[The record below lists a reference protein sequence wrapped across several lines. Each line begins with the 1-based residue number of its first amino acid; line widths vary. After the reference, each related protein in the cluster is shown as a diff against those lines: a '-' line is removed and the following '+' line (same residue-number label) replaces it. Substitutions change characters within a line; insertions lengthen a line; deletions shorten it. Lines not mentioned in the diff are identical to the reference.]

1 MIKVAILLS
10 RFELSGVTTN
20 TVDLFEGLR
29 LREDVH
35 PTLIVGVPENVGN
48 NRFYDKYSEDKDVR
62 FFKCRTGSAFQ
73 ILRTAL
79 RVMKMLLLGHYDLVH
94 CESAYYTY
102 IPWLCGKKFL
112 STMHITD
119 IYPKL
124 YFKRGNHCISI
135 SKETTRWAIDVCHF
149 KPQQVTMVTHGVSIR
164 FAQPLGEGAREKVFS
179 QYRIPCGK
187 IYVGLVGSVEPR
199 KGHDVLLKAIAG
211 LPSEMRQQIHILFV
225 GSDKDEDQRSQRW
238 LDGLVKETGLGNCIT
253 QIKYCDPY
261 PLYKSMDI
269 LVLPSRQ
276 EGFPL
281 TAIEG
286 MMSGTCVVRSNCE
299 GADLQISD
307 GVDGRLFQV
316 DDVEGLRSILAELIN
331 NSEYRRT
338 LACAGQKKAQQEFS
352 IERMAKD
359 VCAVY
364 KRVLS
369 K

>member
-10 RFELSGVTTN
+10 RFDMTGMTTN
-20 TVDLFEGLR
+20 AIDLFEGLR
-29 LREDVH
+29 LCEDVH
-35 PTLIVGVPENVGN
+35 PTLIVGVPENIGS
-48 NRFYDKYSEDKDVR
+48 NRFYDKYSADKDVR
-62 FFKCRTGSAFQ
+62 FFKCRTDSPFQ
-73 ILRTAL
+73 MMKTTI
-79 RVMKMLLLGHYDLVH
+79 RVMKLLIQGHYDLVH
-94 CESAYYTY
+94 CESAYYTF

-124 YFKRGNHCISI
+124 YFKRGSHCISI

-149 KPQQVTMVTHGVSIR
+149 RPEQVTMVTHGVSTR
-164 FAQPLGEGAREKVFS
+164 FARPLSPGECEDVMHKYGIPRTKV
-179 QYRIPCGK
+179 YI
-187 IYVGLVGSVEPR
+187 GLVGSIEPR

-211 LPSEMRQQIHILFV
+211 LPGEMRQQIHTLIV
-225 GSDKDEDQRSQRW
+225 GSDKNEDQKSQRW
-238 LDGLVKETGLGNCIT
+238 LDELVKDMGLGDSIT

-261 PLYKSMDI
+261 PLYKIMDI

-281 TAIEG
+281 TAVEG

-299 GADLQISD
+299 GADLQITD

-316 DDVEGLRSILAELIN
+316 DDVEGLRSILAELISN
-331 NSEYRRT
+331 AECRQK
-338 LACAGQKKAQQEFS
+338 LARAGQDKALREFS
-352 IERMAKD
+352 TERMAKD

-364 KRVLS
+364 KRLLS